1 MKNLKSKLKLSLCL
15 LILCFSTFAQTKSKD
30 DCENFI
36 LITRADLE
44 KCATY
49 KRQNDFL
56 EKEIKF
62 QAIERTTLQ
71 DTIIAKDNSI
81 TIIKKALIKETES
94 KKTWR
99 KTTFIIG
106 IILFLLLAL
115 VIFGHK
121 LAKFIVVFCLFS
133 VQGFAQIPDYRPPFS
148 LNGQKGLSQ
157 KMTIDTTASNFSIES
172 SNDAHNIKIPYK
184 SIYLKPGNQF
194 QYLRGDKTWQT
205 LNKAAIGLDNIDNT
219 SDVNKSI
226 SIATQTA
233 LNLKENLL
241 PNSTNTER
249 SYFVEDYGITGGGRD
264 GGAPIETRIKAW
276 ITATDLKS
284 DLNIYNINN
293 TSDAD
298 KPISLLTQ
306 AAINAKEN
314 SISAGTITDYYRGDK
329 SWQTLN
335 KTSVG
340 LGNVENTA
348 ISTWTG
354 SANITTIGAATASS
368 LRVGTSTP
376 FFNLFNYSGS
386 PRFSSSSSLDFF
398 STGTFTWTTTGDLQ
412 RMRLTTT
419 GLKIGTG
426 SASYMLDISGDLGY
440 QGLIYVGNSSRGV
453 SMSSGSNG
461 QFLKRNTVT
470 DGYGLPLAVNQ
481 WSNVGISDITDL
493 ASTLNTY
500 AAVSRFNN
508 VTITDSSS
516 FTHALGTQR
525 IDVAFFEAGLREIT
539 VIDWYPDTS
548 NTIKVYLPYRD
559 KTTKYKFTGD
569 VFITKRY

>member
-36 LITRADLE
+36 IVTRADLE

-71 DTIIAKDNSI
+71 DTLLARDNSLI
-81 TIIKKALIKETES
+81 IIKKALIKETES

-106 IILFLLLAL
+106 IILFILLAL
-115 VIFGHK
+115 LVFGHK

-133 VQGFAQIPDYRPPFS
+133 VQSFGQIPDYRPPFS
-148 LNGQKGLSQ
+148 INGQKGIMQ
-157 KMTIDTTASNFSIES
+157 KIIVDTTATNFSFES
-172 SNDAHNIKIPYK
+172 ANDAHVLKIPYK

-194 QYLRGDKTWQT
+194 QYLRGDKSWQT
-205 LNKAAIGLDNIDNT
+205 LNKAAVGLENADNT
-219 SDVNKSI
+219 SDANKPI

-233 LNLKENLL
+233 LNLKQDIL
-241 PNSTNTER
+241 PLSYNQQR
-249 SYFVEDYGITGGGRD
+249 SYLIEDYGITGGGR
-264 GGAPIETRIKAW
+264 GGQPPTEIRMKAW
-276 ITATDLKS
+276 ITAADLKN
-284 DLNIYNINN
+284 DLLIYDVDN
-293 TSDAD
+293 TRDID
-298 KPISLLTQ
+298 KPISTATQ
-306 AAINAKEN
+306 TALNLKEN
-314 SISAGTITDYYRGDK
+314 IFSAGTTAEYFRGDK
-329 SWQTLN
+329 TFQTLN
-335 KTSVG
+335 KAAVG

-398 STGTFTWTTTGDLQ
+398 STGTFSWTTTGDLQ
-412 RMRLTTT
+412 QMRLTNA
-419 GLKIGTG
+419 GLKIGSG
-426 SASYMLDISGDLGY
+426 SAAYKLDLTGDFGY

-493 ASTLNTY
+493 ASTLSTY

-516 FTHALGTQR
+516 FTHGLGTQR
-525 IDVAFFEAGLREIT
+525 IDVAFFEAGLKEIT
-539 VIDWYPDTS
+539 VIDWYPDSS